1 MAQRILCILPPH
13 YLSVISFLLTL
24 LMPSFSLPSSLYLG
38 TNRCHSRL
46 PLWSAHA
53 SCRLD
58 HGVPT
63 SVWGTWLVAI
73 TLVLRLTGWIPL
85 ALSLASPTGTVPSTL
100 VNSYFFISYFVLAY
114 TYLFSAKL
122 RSGCLFK
129 FRPYVDCLR
138 PWTMIFPWI
147 FLFLYRHVFACSN
160 KQNEYS
166 QINPRRTTFPRRFVA
181 SNKLNIN
188 QLKF

>member
-1 MAQRILCILPPH
+1 
-13 YLSVISFLLTL
+13 
-24 LMPSFSLPSSLYLG
+24 MPRFSLPSPCIS
-38 TNRCHSRL
+38 TQI
-46 PLWSAHA
+46 
-53 SCRLD
+53 
-58 HGVPT
+58 GVTAVQP
-63 SVWGTWLVAI
+63 SGLLIHHVVWILVAHFC
-73 TLVLRLTGWIPL
+73 W
-85 ALSLASPTGTVPSTL
+85 LSMVGDYQACSPAHWQNPTGTFSCI
-100 VNSYFFISYFVLAY
+100 SYRHCAVSAYKLLLFHFYFVLAY

-129 FRPYVDCLR
+129 FRPCVDCLR

-188 QLKF
+188 QLKFRNYEKV

>member
-1 MAQRILCILPPH
+1 MAQRLSKCCHPITFRLSPFRLHCWCRGSYYPLPVSL
-13 YLSVISFLLTL
+13 YKSVSQPITPLICSFIFSFGSLVAHFFLGSMVGDHHACSPAHWL
-24 LMPSFSLPSSLYLG
+24 NPSGSFSYISY
-38 TNRCHSRL
+38 RHCAV
-46 PLWSAHA
+46 SA
-53 SCRLD
+53 CKL
-58 HGVPT
+58 
-63 SVWGTWLVAI
+63 
-73 TLVLRLTGWIPL
+73 
-85 ALSLASPTGTVPSTL
+85 
-100 VNSYFFISYFVLAY
+100 YFFISYFVLAY

-122 RSGCLFK
+122 RSGCLFS